1 MLGTWALFGHFSFIK
16 TKNKKNCPQD
26 FFLSPQ
32 IFSDPEKKNPKFPFR
47 TPERPMSLFYSFKQ
61 DTHTDIALYIY
72 LDSCTD
78 IMYHCTQLVQMKCTS
93 ANKTHINGTH
103 THTFH
108 CIYIYSFTDL
118 LLGLHEVLH
127 VFICFPLGLAFLP
140 K

>member
-1 MLGTWALFGHFSFIK
+1 MSMKGRMDSLTEVSQK
-16 TKNKKNCPQD
+16 TRPCVVFWRPGSTVKVS
-26 FFLSPQ
+26 L
-32 IFSDPEKKNPKFPFR
+32 KNPKFPFR